1 MLYEEKV
8 AEDLQGHIQHRLEQL
23 EARNIQVR
31 LRKTDGN
38 QHSFRLNEGNK
49 GAKLVHNSPWEKPI
63 VDEEMG
69 FAIRGE
75 DEYRTGFDR
84 LKKWDA
90 IIREQELEDKTRRG
104 ELNLTEKFLMEMN
117 AGRGLLSKALFSSDE
132 EKIVSMGQND
142 ECILSMVSSQRRD
155 NEVMEQIKTA
165 IHKSW
170 KRREIPSQS
179 RWNLSSAGET
189 ASHYPR
195 SSSDFRVYWEYS
207 RPRGLPSLPA

>member
-84 LKKWDA
+84 
-90 IIREQELEDKTRRG
+90 
-104 ELNLTEKFLMEMN
+104 LTEKFLMEMN